1 MEGLETTPDL
11 LFPCGAILWQECIQ
25 MSSGVEALCINQLSW
40 TIKYVRPPLV
50 CPETN
55 VSWRVRV
62 CFLLPPSALAHDDV
76 CKSHKHLSY
85 MAREEMRRQ
94 TLAKKQALIALFF
107 VASIVLLSSVISS
120 WASIQSYALSNQ
132 RQTRSECEWGDEKIA
147 GSRRPP
153 HFLDF

>member
-25 MSSGVEALCINQLSW
+25 MSSGVETLCINQLDNQLCS
-40 TIKYVRPPLV
+40 PPTRL
-50 CPETN
+50 
-55 VSWRVRV
+55 SRDKR
-62 CFLLPPSALAHDDV
+62 LLASPGLFPVAPSAVAHDDV

-107 VASIVLLSSVISS
+107 VASIVLLSSLNSS

-132 RQTRSECEWGDEKIA
+132 RQTRSECEWGDEKIT
-147 GSRRPP
+147 GSGRPP
-153 HFLDF
+153 NFLDF